1 MMTIEK
7 HHLLETFAVLT
18 PSLEVN
24 PVSVTSNL
32 YDRLRNDFDNFK
44 GHVLVS
50 LHEFSES
57 WPHWE
62 RHPAGDEI
70 VILLSGKVTL
80 RIQTRQSEE
89 KTDLNAAGSYV
100 IIPRGAWHL
109 AETRDPARMLFIT
122 PGEETEHRASV

>member
-7 HHLLETFAVLT
+7 HHLLETFAVLK
-18 PSLEVN
+18 PDLGVQ
-24 PVSVTSNL
+24 PVSVTSDL
-32 YDRLRNDFDNFK
+32 YDRLGNDFDGFK

-50 LHEFSES
+50 VHEFSES

-80 RIQTRQSEE
+80 RIQTPQGEE
-89 KTDLNAAGSYV
+89 RIDLNDAGSYV

-109 AETRDPARMLFIT
+109 AETRVPARMLFIT